1 MMVRDS
7 VEGFE
12 WLNSERNARS
22 LDMRY
27 TFQAT
32 NSDDLGKSGSAASG
46 KGKKGKVKRSKKSF
60 QTFEGSKAMRDFAAA
75 RRAEK
80 EAEDK
85 DELTQQF
92 RKLKVLQREEELNQL
107 KRYRR
112 LQIDPDHHGDEIPWS
127 HTLGTPIKHT
137 YHDRPKSAGIFR
149 SSLDMDEDEV
159 YRNYLKSDKRAAKAL
174 GVNVKALQTQKHRL
188 YGSSPQRG
196 KIRPK
201 SAHAFTPKSAEFKNV
216 YRPNK
221 VFERSYSG
229 RCITEKLRND
239 KSASELIA
247 VEVAKREKW
256 MKERLL
262 ACIDEAN
269 VYSRTVHEPCLYRIY
284 LQVENEHTR
293 DQEVVKY
300 MESIRYD
307 QIFVEVLNRS
317 YNGLSNAHNKK
328 KSKLL
333 RTNGG
338 AVSSKGDVGMG
349 SRIMS
354 AERFFED
361 HTRLYQEI
369 KKRRSLMA
377 RSRAKAERLHD
388 KRSNP
393 TDLPTQNEKDTLS
406 MRNTKSM
413 IINGTISKEKA
424 YEQMKII
431 LSELV
436 GCKLEIESQCKDIRA
451 KGWNMV
457 GGDDAVN
464 TDDWRYSTRM
474 DDYFRVGDDTW

>member
-1 MMVRDS
+1 M
-7 VEGFE
+7 G
-12 WLNSERNARS
+12 
-22 LDMRY
+22 
-27 TFQAT
+27 
-32 NSDDLGKSGSAASG
+32 
-46 KGKKGKVKRSKKSF
+46 
-60 QTFEGSKAMRDFAAA
+60 
-75 RRAEK
+75 
-80 EAEDK
+80 
-85 DELTQQF
+85 
-92 RKLKVLQREEELNQL
+92 
-107 KRYRR
+107 R

-137 YHDRPKSAGIFR
+137 YHNRPTSAGIFHNTR
-149 SSLDMDEDEV
+149 DMDEDEV

-174 GVNVKALQTQKHRL
+174 GIDVKALQTRKQRL

-201 SAHAFTPKSAEFKNV
+201 SAHAFRPKSAEFKNV

-229 RCITEKLRND
+229 RCIKQKLRND

-269 VYSRTVHEPCLYRIY
+269 VYSRTVHEPYMYRIY
-284 LQVENEHTR
+284 LKVEDEHTR
-293 DQEVVKY
+293 DEEVVTY
-300 MESIRYD
+300 MESVRYD
-307 QIFVEVLNRS
+307 QIFVEVVNIAH
-317 YNGLSNAHNKK
+317 NGLSNAHNSK

-338 AVSSKGDVGMG
+338 AVSSKGAVG
-349 SRIMS
+349 SARIMS

-377 RSRAKAERLHD
+377 RSHAKAERLQD

-393 TDLPTQNEKDTLS
+393 TDRPKQDKKDTLT
-406 MRNTKSM
+406 MHNTNSM
-413 IINGTISKEKA
+413 IIDGTFSKDKA
-424 YEQMKII
+424 YERMKII
-431 LSELV
+431 LSDLV
-436 GCKLEIESQCKDIRA
+436 GCKLEIETQCKDIRA

-464 TDDWRYSTRM
+464 ADDYGYSTQM
-474 DDYFRVGDDTW
+474 GGYFRVSDDTW